1 MLPQLDASYYTSQ
14 LFWLFICFVILIT
27 LFKKIFVPRMNNSLN
42 KRDSVIEDG
51 KESVSKLKAE
61 ILALENE
68 INSIKNQELRQ
79 TSKIVKDSIIKSEK
93 ILEEQLRFIKDENTE
108 LLHAE
113 RLKFKSEIN
122 SVETSLKDQINN
134 SAEMLLKK
142 LFLRNKNV

>member
-14 LFWLFICFVILIT
+14 LFWLFICFVILIA

-108 LLHAE
+108 LLHVE
-113 RLKFKSEIN
+113 RLKSKSEIN

-134 SAEMLLKK
+134 SAETLLKK
-142 LFLRNKNV
+142 LFSRNKDV

>member
-1 MLPQLDASYYTSQ
+1 MLPQLDASYYISQ
-14 LFWLFICFVILIT
+14 LFWLFICFVVLT
-27 LFKKIFVPRMNNSLN
+27 ALFKKIFIPRMNNLLN

-51 KESVSKLKAE
+51 KETVSKLKSE

-68 INSIKNQELRQ
+68 IKSIKEQELKQ
-79 TSKIVKDSIIKSEK
+79 TSKIVKESIVKSEK
-93 ILEEQLRFIKDENTE
+93 ILEEQLKFIKDENTE

-122 SVETSLKDQINN
+122 SLETCLKDQIGN
-134 SAEMLLKK
+134 SSKILLKK